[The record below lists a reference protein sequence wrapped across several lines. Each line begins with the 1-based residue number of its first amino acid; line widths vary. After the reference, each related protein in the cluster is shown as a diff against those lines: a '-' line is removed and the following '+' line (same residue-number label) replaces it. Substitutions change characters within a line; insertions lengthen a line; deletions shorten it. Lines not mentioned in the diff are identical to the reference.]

1 MDVKEA
7 AAVLQEAFE
16 VQERITRQRKALR
29 AEEAL
34 LKNLLLQ
41 LEKENV
47 GRAGD
52 YERKRKVVSRAV
64 IVPERFRA
72 RWPEVFARI
81 AKVTLKD
88 AREAEIPEAEL
99 MEVCDTTEKVTW
111 KIIQYTTVGHE
122 DTGWRGR
129 R

>member
-1 MDVKEA
+1 MDAKGA

-34 LKNLLLQ
+34 LKNLLWQ

-88 AREAEIPEAEL
+88 AREAEIPEADL
-99 MEVCDTTEKVTW
+99 MEACDCTEQVSW
-111 KIIQYTTVGHE
+111 KIIFFGQGK
-122 DTGWRGR
+122 
-129 R
+129 

>member
-1 MDVKEA
+1 MDEKGA
-7 AAVLQEAFE
+7 AAILQEAFE
-16 VQERITRQRKALR
+16 VQERITRQRKALK

-52 YERKRKVVSRAV
+52 YERKRKVVRRAV
-64 IVPERFRA
+64 IVSERFRA
-72 RWPEVFARI
+72 RWPEVLARI

-99 MEVCDTTEKVTW
+99 MEACDTTEKVSW
-111 KIIQYTTVGHE
+111 KIIFFG
-122 DTGWRGR
+122 
-129 R
+129 

>member
-1 MDVKEA
+1 MDEKGA

-52 YERKRKVVSRAV
+52 YERKRKVVRRAV
-64 IVPERFRA
+64 IVSERFRA

-81 AKVTLKD
+81 AKGTLKD
-88 AREAEIPEAEL
+88 ARGAEIPEAEL
-99 MEVCDTTEKVTW
+99 IEAWDTTEQVSW
-111 KIIQYTTVGHE
+111 KIIFFG
-122 DTGWRGR
+122 
-129 R
+129 

>member
-1 MDVKEA
+1 MDVKGA
-7 AAVLQEAFE
+7 AAVLKEAFE
-16 VQERITRQRKALR
+16 VQERIARQRKALK

-52 YERKRKVVSRAV
+52 YERKRKVVRRAV
-64 IVPERFRA
+64 IVSERFRA

-88 AREAEIPEAEL
+88 AREAKIPETEL
-99 MEVCDTTEKVTW
+99 MEACDTTEKVSW
-111 KIIQYTTVGHE
+111 KIIFFG
-122 DTGWRGR
+122 
-129 R
+129 

>member
-1 MDVKEA
+1 MDAKGA

-52 YERKRKVVSRAV
+52 YERKRKVVRRAV
-64 IVPERFRA
+64 IVSERFRA
-72 RWPEVFARI
+72 R
-81 AKVTLKD
+81 
-88 AREAEIPEAEL
+88 
-99 MEVCDTTEKVTW
+99 
-111 KIIQYTTVGHE
+111 
-122 DTGWRGR
+122 
-129 R
+129 